1 MRESSPSANYISR
14 PDPLSPRH
22 SPRHSVRPQP
32 SYTSVFQNFGNGP
45 SRQDILQGPLI
56 EGFPHHNATP
66 RDIGTGRFR
75 ARNTLTKNTAA
86 VERRDSSR
94 QQQQQRPVAGFQR
107 QRTGGLFIEAP
118 SPSPPSHQ
126 DRNSHSE
133 GLDSLVQSRPPATDP
148 ADLPPLSAGVPSR
161 GLFSKTRGHYVVA
174 EKEVEAKEPARGKGR
189 RRDSSAGKQSED
201 QNRILPVVAM
211 SDKGDR
217 VYEHAE
223 KTRGATRGQKIKRH
237 CARWWWVHALIF
249 AAITVL
255 VVCLIIFVAV
265 PRIAQQRVN
274 GATLTI
280 QGIILSQAQSENFTM
295 AINSTL
301 RADDSIHAVID
312 PFEGVMYLEDWEPQ
326 TPFARLQFP
335 QTTSATESA
344 VNLTQF
350 IDILDM
356 NAFTVFNTWVLV
368 NESLRVSVEGDTH
381 LKVSGISRKY
391 PVHFK
396 KVVTLK
402 GLNNFNG
409 TTVPESRV
417 QLTPDSNGDNFFGT
431 VAIPNV
437 SLLTFDIGN
446 TTFINYLQGQDIGR
460 VFVDNMV
467 VRPGIN
473 NFSMHANISQTPILQ
488 VIQER
493 PFCEDGVLPMQL
505 RGANVVNNGQF
516 LSYYNDSLASTNQ
529 SVSIDVGAD
538 LTALGLTINCSN
550 NRRSLPLYS

>member
-1 MRESSPSANYISR
+1 MRDQSSSPANQT
-14 PDPLSPRH
+14 H
-22 SPRHSVRPQP
+22 SPRRSIRPQP
-32 SYTSVFQNFGNGP
+32 SYT
-45 SRQDILQGPLI
+45 
-56 EGFPHHNATP
+56 
-66 RDIGTGRFR
+66 
-75 ARNTLTKNTAA
+75 
-86 VERRDSSR
+86 
-94 QQQQQRPVAGFQR
+94 
-107 QRTGGLFIEAP
+107 
-118 SPSPPSHQ
+118 
-126 DRNSHSE
+126 
-133 GLDSLVQSRPPATDP
+133 
-148 ADLPPLSAGVPSR
+148 
-161 GLFSKTRGHYVVA
+161 KTRGHYIV
-174 EKEVEAKEPARGKGR
+174 EKEFKDKNRSARGT
-189 RRDSSAGKQSED
+189 RRDSSTGNQSED
-201 QNRILPVVAM
+201 RNQILPAITM
-211 SDKGDR
+211 SDKADR

-223 KTRGATRGQKIKRH
+223 KSGGLTRRQRLRRH
-237 CARWWWVHALIF
+237 CARWWWAHLLVFI
-249 AAITVL
+249 AIVVL

-265 PRIAQQRVN
+265 PRIAQQRVD
-274 GATLTI
+274 GADLTI

-335 QTTSATESA
+335 QTTSASQSA

-350 IDILDM
+350 VDILDM

-368 NESLRVSVEGDTH
+368 NETLRVSVEGDTH
-381 LKVSGISRKY
+381 LKVNGISRKY

-396 KVVTLK
+396 KVVELK

-417 QLTPDSNGDNFFGT
+417 QLTPDENGDNFFGT

-473 NFSMHANISQTPILQ
+473 NFTMHANISQTPILQ
-488 VIQER
+488 VIQQR

-505 RGANVVNNGQF
+505 RGDNVVNNGQY
-516 LSYYNDSLASTNQ
+516 LSYYRDSLASTNQ
-529 SVSIDVGAD
+529 SVDIDVGAD
-538 LTALGLTINCSN
+538 LEELGLTINCSN
-550 NRRSLPLYS
+550 TKRAKLPFVS

>member
-1 MRESSPSANYISR
+1 MREHNSPPANYI
-14 PDPLSPRH
+14 PRQNTH
-22 SPRHSVRPQP
+22 SPGHSVRPQR
-32 SYTSVFQNFGNGP
+32 SYTSVFQNFGTGP
-45 SRQDILQGPLI
+45 SRQDIVQGPLV

-66 RDIGTGRFR
+66 RDIASARPR

-94 QQQQQRPVAGFQR
+94 QQKKKHQQQQPHYRPIAGLQR
-107 QRTGGLFIEAP
+107 QPTGGLFIEAQTP
-118 SPSPPSHQ
+118 SPEPQ
-126 DRNSHSE
+126 QGRNSHSE

-161 GLFSKTRGHYVVA
+161 GLFSKTRGHYAVT
-174 EKEVEAKEPARGKGR
+174 EKEVEAKKEKPAAGRR
-189 RRDSSAGKQSED
+189 RRDSSAGEHSED
-201 QNRILPVVAM
+201 RNHILPAVTM

-223 KTRGATRGQKIKRH
+223 KTQGLTRRQKLRRH
-237 CARWWWVHALIF
+237 CARWWWVHLLIF
-249 AAITVL
+249 AGITAL

-265 PRIAQQRVN
+265 PKIAQSRVN
-274 GATLTI
+274 GATLSI
-280 QGIILSQAQSENFTM
+280 EGITLSQAQSENFTM

-312 PFEGVMYLEDWEPQ
+312 PFEGVMFLEDWAPQ

-368 NESLRVSVEGDTH
+368 NETLRVSVEGDTH
-381 LKVSGISRKY
+381 VKVTGISRKY
-391 PVHFK
+391 NVHFK
-396 KVVTLK
+396 KVVEIK

-409 TTVPESRV
+409 TTVPDSRV
-417 QLTPDSNGDNFFGT
+417 QLTPDENGDNFFGT
-431 VAIPNV
+431 VSIPNV

-446 TTFINYLQGQDIGR
+446 STFINYLQDQDIGR
-460 VFVDNMV
+460 VFIDNMV

-473 NFSMHANISQTPILQ
+473 NFTMHANISQTPILQ
-488 VIQER
+488 VIQQQ
-493 PFCEDGVLPMQL
+493 PFCQDGVLPFLLQ
-505 RGANVVNNGQF
+505 GENVINNGQY
-516 LSYYNDSLASTNQ
+516 LSYYAESLGSTNQ
-529 SVSIDVGAD
+529 SVAIDVGSD
-538 LTALGLTINCSN
+538 LGDLGLTIKCS
-550 NRRSLPLYS
+550 S

>member
-1 MRESSPSANYISR
+1 MPEN
-14 PDPLSPRH
+14 L
-22 SPRHSVRPQP
+22 
-32 SYTSVFQNFGNGP
+32 GNGP
-45 SRQDILQGPLI
+45 SRHDILQGPLI

-66 RDIGTGRFR
+66 KDIGTGRR
-75 ARNTLTKNTAA
+75 RRNTITKHTAA
-86 VERRDSSR
+86 VERQDSSR
-94 QQQQQRPVAGFQR
+94 QQKQQPPRPIVGLQR
-107 QRTGGLFIEAP
+107 QPTGGLFVEAP
-118 SPSPPSHQ
+118 SPSPPPHQ
-126 DRNSHSE
+126 GRDSHSE
-133 GLDSLVQSRPPATDP
+133 GLDSLVQSLPPATDP

-161 GLFSKTRGHYVVA
+161 GVFSKTWGHYVVA
-174 EKEVEAKEPARGKGR
+174 EKEVKATKGKKGT
-189 RRDSSAGKQSED
+189 RRDSSAGNRSED
-201 QNRILPVVAM
+201 RNQILPAVTM

-223 KTRGATRGQKIKRH
+223 KSGALTKRQK
-237 CARWWWVHALIF
+237 
-249 AAITVL
+249 
-255 VVCLIIFVAV
+255 
-265 PRIAQQRVN
+265 RVD
-274 GATLTI
+274 GANLTI

-295 AINSTL
+295 SINSTL

-312 PFEGVMYLEDWEPQ
+312 PFEGVMFLEDWEPQ

-335 QTTSATESA
+335 QTTSASESA

-350 IDILDM
+350 VDILDM

-368 NESLRVSVEGDTH
+368 NETLRVSVEGDTH
-381 LKVSGISRKY
+381 IKVNGISRKY

-417 QLTPDSNGDNFFGT
+417 QLTPDENGDNFFGT

-473 NFSMHANISQTPILQ
+473 NFTMHANISQTPILQ
-488 VIQER
+488 VIQQR

-505 RGANVVNNGQF
+505 RGENVVNNGQ
-516 LSYYNDSLASTNQ
+516 LLTYYRDSLGSTNQ
-529 SVSIDVGAD
+529 SVDIDVGSD
-538 LTALGLTINCSN
+538 LTALGLTITCSN
-550 NRRSLPLYS
+550 TRRAELPFIS

>member
-1 MRESSPSANYISR
+1 M
-14 PDPLSPRH
+14 
-22 SPRHSVRPQP
+22 
-32 SYTSVFQNFGNGP
+32 
-45 SRQDILQGPLI
+45 
-56 EGFPHHNATP
+56 
-66 RDIGTGRFR
+66 
-75 ARNTLTKNTAA
+75 
-86 VERRDSSR
+86 
-94 QQQQQRPVAGFQR
+94 
-107 QRTGGLFIEAP
+107 
-118 SPSPPSHQ
+118 
-126 DRNSHSE
+126 
-133 GLDSLVQSRPPATDP
+133 
-148 ADLPPLSAGVPSR
+148 PSR
-161 GLFSKTRGHYVVA
+161 GIFSKTRGHYVVE
-174 EKEVEAKEPARGKGR
+174 EKEVKANRSNKKQPPRGT
-189 RRDSSAGKQSED
+189 RRDSSTGNQSED
-201 QNRILPVVAM
+201 RNQILPAVAM
-211 SDKGDR
+211 SDKADR

-223 KTRGATRGQKIKRH
+223 KTGGLTRGQKLRRH
-237 CARWWWVHALIF
+237 CAKWWWAHLLVFI
-249 AAITVL
+249 AIVVL

-265 PRIAQQRVN
+265 PRIAQQRVD
-274 GATLTI
+274 GADLTI

-335 QTTSATESA
+335 QTTSASQSA

-368 NESLRVSVEGDTH
+368 NETLRVSVEGDTH
-381 LKVSGISRKY
+381 LKVNGISRKY

-396 KVVTLK
+396 KVVELK
-402 GLNNFNG
+402 GLNNFDG

-417 QLTPDSNGDNFFGT
+417 QLTPDENGDNFFGT

-473 NFSMHANISQTPILQ
+473 NFTMHANISQTPILQ
-488 VIQER
+488 VIQQR

-505 RGANVVNNGQF
+505 RGENVINNGQY
-516 LSYYNDSLASTNQ
+516 LSYYKDSLASTNQ
-529 SVSIDVGAD
+529 SVDIDVGAD
-538 LTALGLTINCSN
+538 LEELGLTITCSN
-550 NRRSLPLYS
+550 TKRAELPFVS